1 MQEDKNEMKSKTE
14 LSREAREERL
24 ASENKDGQ
32 KAPLKLKKS
41 VNYVATVVVALI
53 LVVVLLYSSIS
64 FGFAQKYLPAAK
76 VSSHTVTVAEYN
88 FFYNTIA
95 SQVNRYAQ
103 RMGQQI
109 NLNDPAAFSEKK
121 GQTWGEMISEVADKQ
136 VQSFVLAYEEAVKNG
151 IKLDEKEQAEL
162 DKMIDNYKQKLV
174 ANKTTLNEAL
184 ATNYGKGV
192 TENLFRELLRKQTI
206 AEKYKK
212 EAPKSVKYSDD
223 ELEKLYQAKKDEY
236 DVYDFLYASLVV
248 KPEKVEQPK
257 MPERGKETD
266 KEKLKQINEES
277 AKLQKEYRAKLEK
290 AKKAA
295 NEKVKTI
302 EKEAKAAIKDQA
314 SFVAFVDK
322 YKNIYQSENGMRPV
336 APYRYK
342 RLKDMITNADFA
354 KFISDAKRKA
364 NDVYTKSK
372 DNTSIINLGL
382 YLGRQRDESAT
393 IHATLR
399 MIQKRTIEQQYK
411 TAKKISDKLT
421 DAQAKEAMQAANDAL
436 QAYLAKN
443 NSLEAMKKT
452 EIKDY
457 KSSFMDMVDF
467 VPSTSPFVAELGE
480 WLETESRKAGDTNIF
495 QDDRLGLYGVTFLER
510 LPKAA
515 WQSTVSYKESKAKID
530 KDFQALLEKPENKV
544 VYAFAN
550 KLVDRAPFLKRVV
563 AKAEANKPQ
572 ASQAA
577 KQSEQAKR
585 PVTSQVTATTTK

>member
-354 KFISDAKRKA
+354 KFVSDAKRKA

-436 QAYLAKN
+436 QAYLAEN

-544 VYAFAN
+544 VHAFAN

>member
-236 DVYDFLYASLVV
+236 DVYEFLYASLVV

-354 KFISDAKRKA
+354 KFVSDAKRKA

>member
-53 LVVVLLYSSIS
+53 LVVVLLYSSIA

-342 RLKDMITNADFA
+342 RLKDMITNTDFA
-354 KFISDAKRKA
+354 KFVSDAKRKA

-544 VYAFAN
+544 VHAFAN

>member
-53 LVVVLLYSSIS
+53 LVVVLLYSSIA

-342 RLKDMITNADFA
+342 RLKDMITNTDFA
-354 KFISDAKRKA
+354 KFVSDAKRKA

-457 KSSFMDMVDF
+457 ESSFMDMVDF

-480 WLETESRKAGDTNIF
+480 WLETESRKTGDTNIF

>member
-354 KFISDAKRKA
+354 KFVSDAKRKA

-563 AKAEANKPQ
+563 AKAETNKPQ

>member
-354 KFISDAKRKA
+354 KFVSDAKRKA

-544 VYAFAN
+544 VHAFAN

>member
-354 KFISDAKRKA
+354 KFVSDAKRKA

>member
-354 KFISDAKRKA
+354 KFVSDAKRKA

-382 YLGRQRDESAT
+382 YLGRQRDENAT

-436 QAYLAKN
+436 QAYLAEN

-544 VYAFAN
+544 VHAFAN

>member
-1 MQEDKNEMKSKTE
+1 
-14 LSREAREERL
+14 
-24 ASENKDGQ
+24 
-32 KAPLKLKKS
+32 
-41 VNYVATVVVALI
+41 
-53 LVVVLLYSSIS
+53 
-64 FGFAQKYLPAAK
+64 
-76 VSSHTVTVAEYN
+76 
-88 FFYNTIA
+88 
-95 SQVNRYAQ
+95 
-103 RMGQQI
+103 
-109 NLNDPAAFSEKK
+109 
-121 GQTWGEMISEVADKQ
+121 MISEVADKQ

-354 KFISDAKRKA
+354 KFVSDAKRKA

-563 AKAEANKPQ
+563 TKAEANKPQ

-585 PVTSQVTATTTK
+585 PVASQVTATTTK

>member
-88 FFYNTIA
+88 FFYNTLA

-206 AEKYKK
+206 VEKYKK

-354 KFISDAKRKA
+354 KFVSDAKRKA

-411 TAKKISDKLT
+411 TAKKISGKLT

-585 PVTSQVTATTTK
+585 PVTSKVTATTTK